1 MGLMPD
7 APQRKAAREA
17 TDWLLL
23 LKEEP
28 ADKELRRRFEEWH
41 DADPLHAASWQST
54 LRLSG
59 ALEQTTAAHAD
70 EWQVH
75 PRDASRDSYR
85 DFGREAD
92 ASPLASARPP
102 WFARRPA
109 AMLAGVALA
118 ACIAV
123 FAAPAVLL
131 QLRSDYTTA
140 TAELRTVTLDDGS
153 EITMAPR
160 SAIAVDYAARE
171 RKVELLSGVAFFTVR
186 RDTDRP
192 FVVQAGAVQTTVLG
206 TRFEVKRGDDGV
218 TVSVEEG
225 LVAVS
230 DSQLPSVATR
240 LGAGQSGHVSTRVG
254 SSGVTGHAAPS
265 VAAWRQKLLLA
276 DDRPVGDAVAD
287 LARYYSGTILIT
299 DSALATRRVTGVYGL
314 ADPEASLRDIARAI
328 GADVR
333 RISPWVLVLS
343 GK

>member
-1 MGLMPD
+1 MSNATDGIGTMGLTPD

-28 ADKELRRRFEEWH
+28 ADKDLRRRFEEWH
-41 DADPLHAASWQST
+41 DASPIHAASWQST

-59 ALEQTTAAHAD
+59 GLEQVQAAHAD
-70 EWQVH
+70 EWRTH
-75 PRDASRDSYR
+75 PRD
-85 DFGREAD
+85 
-92 ASPLASARPP
+92 SARPADVSHAARP
-102 WFARRPA
+102 RRFARRPA

-118 ACIAV
+118 ACIAA

-131 QLRSDYTTA
+131 QLKSDYTTA

-153 EITMAPR
+153 EVTLAPR

-171 RKVELLSGVAFFTVR
+171 RKVELLSGAAFFTVR
-186 RDTDRP
+186 KDSERP
-192 FVVQAGAVQTTVLG
+192 FKVQAGAVQTTVLG
-206 TRFEVKRGDDGV
+206 TRFEVNLGEEGV

-225 LVAVS
+225 LVALS
-230 DSQLPSVATR
+230 DRQHPSLNTQ
-240 LGAGQSGHVSTRVG
+240 LGAGQSARVG
-254 SSGVTGHAAPS
+254 RSGVTGNTAPT

-276 DDRPVGDAVAD
+276 DDRPVGEAVAD
-287 LARYYSGTILIT
+287 LARYYGGTILIM

-314 ADPEASLRDIARAI
+314 ADPETSLRDIARAI

-343 GK
+343 SK

>member
-1 MGLMPD
+1 MGLTPD

-28 ADKELRRRFEEWH
+28 ADKDLRRRFEEWH
-41 DADPLHAASWQST
+41 DASPVHAASWQST

-59 ALEQTTAAHAD
+59 ALEQVEAAHSD
-70 EWQVH
+70 EWAAH
-75 PRDASRDSYR
+75 PREASRQSSAM
-85 DFGREAD
+85 AD
-92 ASPLASARPP
+92 ASHAASARQRSRSR

-118 ACIAV
+118 ACIAA

-153 EITMAPR
+153 EVTLAPR

-171 RKVELLSGVAFFTVR
+171 RKIELLDGAAFFTVR
-186 RDTDRP
+186 KDSERP
-192 FVVQAGAVQTTVLG
+192 FKVQAGAVETTVLG
-206 TRFEVKRGDDGV
+206 TRFEVNRSDDGV

-225 LVAVS
+225 LVALS
-230 DSQLPSVATR
+230 DRQQPSLNTR
-240 LGAGQSGHVSTRVG
+240 LGAGQSAHVGR
-254 SSGVTGHAAPS
+254 SGVTGHATPT

-276 DDRPVGDAVAD
+276 DDRPVGEAVAD
-287 LARYYSGTILIT
+287 LARYYGGTILIT
-299 DSALATRRVTGVYGL
+299 DSSLATRRVTGVYGL
-314 ADPEASLRDIARAI
+314 ADPETSLRDIARAI

-343 GK
+343 AK

>member
-1 MGLMPD
+1 MSNATDGIGTMGLTPD

-28 ADKELRRRFEEWH
+28 ADKDLRRRFEEWH
-41 DADPLHAASWQST
+41 DASPVHAASWQST

-59 ALEQTTAAHAD
+59 GLEQVTAAHAD
-70 EWQVH
+70 EWRTH
-75 PRDASRDSYR
+75 PRD
-85 DFGREAD
+85 
-92 ASPLASARPP
+92 SARPQP
-102 WFARRPA
+102 ARPRPGPRQRWFARRPV

-118 ACIAV
+118 ACIAA

-131 QLRSDYTTA
+131 QLKSDYTTA

-153 EITMAPR
+153 EVTLAPR

-186 RDTDRP
+186 KDSERP
-192 FVVQAGAVQTTVLG
+192 FKVQAGAVQTTVLG
-206 TRFEVKRGDDGV
+206 TRFEVNLGEEGV

-225 LVAVS
+225 LVALS
-230 DSQLPSVATR
+230 DRQQPSLNTQ
-240 LGAGQSGHVSTRVG
+240 LGAGQSARVG
-254 SSGVTGHAAPS
+254 RSGVTGNTTPT

-276 DDRPVGDAVAD
+276 DDRPVGEAVAD
-287 LARYYSGTILIT
+287 LARYYGGTILIM

-314 ADPEASLRDIARAI
+314 ADPETSLRDIARAI

-343 GK
+343 SK

>member
-28 ADKELRRRFEEWH
+28 ADRELRRRFEEWH

-59 ALEQTTAAHAD
+59 ALEQATAAHAD
-70 EWQVH
+70 EWQAH
-75 PRDASRDSYR
+75 PRDASRDSYQR
-85 DFGREAD
+85 TD
-92 ASPLASARPP
+92 ASPLASARPR

-192 FVVQAGAVQTTVLG
+192 FTVQAGAVQTTVLG

-230 DSQLPSVATR
+230 DSQRPSVATR
-240 LGAGQSGHVSTRVG
+240 LGAGQSALVSTRVG
-254 SSGVTGHAAPS
+254 RSGVTGHAAPS

>member
-1 MGLMPD
+1 MSNATDGIGTMGLTPD

-28 ADKELRRRFEEWH
+28 ADKDLRRRFEEWH
-41 DADPLHAASWQST
+41 DASPIHAASWQST

-59 ALEQTTAAHAD
+59 GLEQVQAAHAD
-70 EWQVH
+70 EWATH
-75 PRDASRDSYR
+75 PRDSSRPQP
-85 DFGREAD
+85 
-92 ASPLASARPP
+92 ASPRPGP
-102 WFARRPA
+102 RQRWFARRPA

-118 ACIAV
+118 ACIAA

-131 QLRSDYTTA
+131 QLKSDYTTA

-153 EITMAPR
+153 EVTLAPK

-186 RDTDRP
+186 KDSERP
-192 FVVQAGAVQTTVLG
+192 FIVQAGAVETTVLG
-206 TRFEVKRGDDGV
+206 TRFEVNRGDDGV

-225 LVAVS
+225 LVALS
-230 DSQLPSVATR
+230 DRQLPSLNTR
-240 LGAGQSGHVSTRVG
+240 LGAGQSARVG
-254 SSGVTGHAAPS
+254 RTGVTSNTTPT

-287 LARYYSGTILIT
+287 LARYYGGTIVIM

-333 RISPWVLVLS
+333 RISPWMLVLS
-343 GK
+343 SK

>member
-1 MGLMPD
+1 MSNATDGIGTMGLTPD

-28 ADKELRRRFEEWH
+28 ADKDLRRRFEEWH
-41 DADPLHAASWQST
+41 DASPVHAASWQST

-59 ALEQTTAAHAD
+59 GLEQVTAAHAD
-70 EWQVH
+70 EWATH
-75 PRDASRDSYR
+75 PRESSRQSYVM
-85 DFGREAD
+85 AD
-92 ASPLASARPP
+92 ASHAARPR
-102 WFARRPA
+102 WFARRPV

-118 ACIAV
+118 ACIAA
-123 FAAPAVLL
+123 FTAPAVLL
-131 QLRSDYTTA
+131 QLKSDYTTA

-153 EITMAPR
+153 EVTLAPR

-186 RDTDRP
+186 KDSERP
-192 FVVQAGAVQTTVLG
+192 FKVQAGAVQTTVLG
-206 TRFEVKRGDDGV
+206 TRFEVNLGEEGV

-225 LVAVS
+225 LVALS
-230 DSQLPSVATR
+230 DRQQPSLNTQ
-240 LGAGQSGHVSTRVG
+240 LGAGQSARVER
-254 SSGVTGHAAPS
+254 SGVTGNTAPT

-276 DDRPVGDAVAD
+276 DDRPVGEAVAD
-287 LARYYSGTILIT
+287 LARYYGGTILIM

-314 ADPEASLRDIARAI
+314 ADPETSLRDIARAI

-343 GK
+343 SK